1 MIPIL
6 RRFLL
11 GILVALAFGYLGD
24 DLIIRYRVRRNSN
37 VYGQVTVHRLGA
49 IPEKNG
55 RMEYVPEPPV
65 VETCI
70 HSLFPHIGYLPCWYL
85 SRKTEQRV
93 NY

>member
-1 MIPIL
+1 VIPIL
-6 RRFLL
+6 RRFLV
-11 GILVALAFGYLGD
+11 GTVVALVFCYVSD
-24 DLIIRYRVRRNSN
+24 DLMIRYRMRRSPSA
-37 VYGQVTVHRLGA
+37 YGQVTVHRLDT